1 MTVRPLFLAPLLGLA
16 ASASCGRPAVE
27 LPPGLV
33 LAADFEGSL
42 RADASGP
49 SDEDRRG
56 SGHTYEPGVEGHAL
70 HLDGSGAAVAYELE
84 GGLPLRDAFTLE
96 LFFSPDAWRN
106 PYEARAVLETLAA
119 HADAFALALQPD
131 SWLLTA
137 RVRAGKEAAEV
148 ALVGGVVS
156 AGSWH
161 HAALVLDP
169 ASASAR
175 LYLDGEVVAEAPV
188 VGRLPLREDEPLTVG
203 VDAEGGTA
211 HAGRIDSLRLWNRA
225 LSAEELAERV
235 QQLPG
240 TGS

>member
-1 MTVRPLFLAPLLGLA
+1 MTASRRLAVLLGLA
-16 ASASCGRPAVE
+16 AAACGRPAVE

-33 LAADFEGSL
+33 LSADFEGHL
-42 RADASGP
+42 GAEAVRA

-96 LFFSPDAWRN
+96 LYLSPDAWRN
-106 PYEARAVLETLAA
+106 PYETRAVLETLAA

-131 SWLLTA
+131 SWLLSA
-137 RVRAGKEAAEV
+137 RVRAGKEASEV
-148 ALVGGVVS
+148 ALVGGVVA

-188 VGRLPLREDEPLTVG
+188 AGRLPVRTDEPLTVG
-203 VDAEGGTA
+203 ADAAGGTA
-211 HAGRIDSLRLWNRA
+211 HAGRLDSLRLWDRA

-235 QQLPG
+235 RRLPG
-240 TGS
+240 AGS

>member
-1 MTVRPLFLAPLLGLA
+1 MTARLPLALVLGLTA
-16 ASASCGRPAVE
+16 TACSRPAVE

-33 LAADFEGSL
+33 LSADFEGHL
-42 RADASGP
+42 RAEAVRAID
-49 SDEDRRG
+49 DDRRG
-56 SGHTYEPGVEGHAL
+56 SGHVYEPGVEGHAL

-84 GGLPLRDAFTLE
+84 GGLPLHDAFTLE
-96 LFFSPDAWRN
+96 LYFRPEAWRN
-106 PYEARAVLETLAA
+106 PYEARAVLETLVAQ
-119 HADAFALALQPD
+119 ADTFTLALQPD

-137 RVRAGKEAAEV
+137 RLCAGKEAKEV

-169 ASASAR
+169 ASAGAR

-188 VGRLPLREDEPLTVG
+188 AGRLPLREDEPLTVG
-203 VDAEGGTA
+203 ADAKGGTA

-235 QQLPG
+235 RLLPG
-240 TGS
+240 PTGS